1 MKEILYISQKKK
13 IEEAKNKFK
22 KGYER
27 YLKELPLINKE
38 REINEQC
45 KELLLLEKKNTFKLS
60 IVILL
65 TRKLKRSK

>member
-27 YLKELPLINKE
+27 YLKELPLINK
-38 REINEQC
+38 
-45 KELLLLEKKNTFKLS
+45 
-60 IVILL
+60 
-65 TRKLKRSK
+65 